1 MSAPTRTAT
10 AVPVRTVT
18 SAPTRRQTRSAAV
31 QRAYARRAQRT
42 GRALAGDLQVEAGGR
57 ARFVVLVMV
66 LLGMALV
73 ATLWLSTAAA
83 ADSYRLQEAQTQARD
98 LSERAEY
105 LGQRVATL
113 ETAPELARR
122 ARNLGM
128 VPTGEPAR
136 LVVLPDG
143 TVAVIGEPTPAAAP
157 APPAAPPAPPAD
169 TAPVPPPPAE
179 PVPPPAEPVPPP
191 AEPVPP
197 PPAEPEPAS
206 PPPAPVPGDG

>member
-1 MSAPTRTAT
+1 VSAPTRTAT

-98 LSERAEY
+98 LSERAED

-143 TVAVIGEPTPAAAP
+143 TVAVIGEPTPATAP
-157 APPAAPPAPPAD
+157 APL
-169 TAPVPPPPAE
+169 VP
-179 PVPPPAEPVPPP
+179 PPP

-197 PPAEPEPAS
+197 PPAEPVP
-206 PPPAPVPGDG
+206 PPPAPIGGEG

>member
-10 AVPVRTVT
+10 PARTTT
-18 SAPTRRQTRSAAV
+18 SAPARRQTRSAAV
-31 QRAYARRAQRT
+31 QRAYARRAQRA

-57 ARFVVLVMV
+57 VRFVVLVMV

-98 LSERAEY
+98 LSERAEA

-113 ETAPELARR
+113 ETAPKLARR
-122 ARNLGM
+122 ARDLGM

-143 TVAVIGEPTPAAAP
+143 TVALIGEPVPAAAP
-157 APPAAPPAPPAD
+157 APPAPSPAPPPP
-169 TAPVPPPPAE
+169 PVDAGAVPPEPAPPPPEPTPPPVE
-179 PVPPPAEPVPPP
+179 PVPPPAPI
-191 AEPVPP
+191 
-197 PPAEPEPAS
+197 
-206 PPPAPVPGDG
+206 PGAG

>member
-1 MSAPTRTAT
+1 
-10 AVPVRTVT
+10 
-18 SAPTRRQTRSAAV
+18 
-31 QRAYARRAQRT
+31 
-42 GRALAGDLQVEAGGR
+42 
-57 ARFVVLVMV
+57 VVLVMV

-98 LSERAEY
+98 LSERAEA

-122 ARNLGM
+122 ARDLGM

-143 TVAVIGEPTPAAAP
+143 TVAVIGEPVPAAAP
-157 APPAAPPAPPAD
+157 APPAPPPAPPPP
-169 TAPVPPPPAE
+169 PVDAGAVPPEPAPPPPEPTPPPVE
-179 PVPPPAEPVPPP
+179 PVPPPAPI
-191 AEPVPP
+191 
-197 PPAEPEPAS
+197 
-206 PPPAPVPGDG
+206 PGAG